1 MTADKLNSLE
11 PLFGCWYV
19 ESKIS
24 EGKNSKFYKVY
35 KTDGDEKHYMGL
47 KTVRFPSGEQEI
59 SHVIASGKYNNIDE
73 YLDRLQEK
81 VIRNMG
87 IMRSLSY
94 HNNVVALHNFT
105 VIRESSCFY
114 LLTLTELLSPLNEY
128 LTFETVSK
136 NDVVNIGKDICRA
149 IDAFR
154 SKGII
159 HRNITP
165 ENIYVDASGNYK
177 LGDFGVYNYDMSTSE
192 ASFYR
197 APELYNKNYPG
208 DTSSDIYSLGVVL
221 YKLLNNNRLPFLP
234 AYPAPISLSDREQSF
249 ARCMRGEAF
258 PKPVNADFTLTNII
272 SKATSFRADERYA
285 SPLAMLSQLEN
296 DQASPSVKTLSYLSQ
311 RLGVSISWLLDD
323 VPFENGNALTEQARE
338 LYRQGA
344 FKACMDTILT
354 ETARTEEGALLLCRS
369 AVAYG
374 VE

>member
-221 YKLLNNNRLPFLP
+221 YKLLNNNRGPFLP
-234 AYPAPISLSDREQSF
+234 TPLSSRLPCSH
-249 ARCMRGEAF
+249 
-258 PKPVNADFTLTNII
+258 I
-272 SKATSFRADERYA
+272 SFRQRAVFCKMHERR
-285 SPLAMLSQLEN
+285 SFPE
-296 DQASPSVKTLSYLSQ
+296 
-311 RLGVSISWLLDD
+311 
-323 VPFENGNALTEQARE
+323 ARQCRFHTDK
-338 LYRQGA
+338 YN
-344 FKACMDTILT
+344 FKSHFIQS
-354 ETARTEEGALLLCRS
+354 R
-369 AVAYG
+369 
-374 VE
+374 